1 MADIEHARKII
12 NEVDAQMAQLFVRRM
27 QAAEEVAA
35 YKKERGLPILD
46 AAREK
51 AVLAAGAE
59 RMENPI
65 YRSYYTN
72 FLQEI
77 MEISKRY
84 QHRLTEGM
92 RVAFSGVKGA
102 FADIAARGIFPDAE
116 CVPYPDFASA
126 YEAVESGACDCAVL
140 PIENS
145 YNGDVG
151 QVMDLAFFG
160 DLHIHQVC
168 EVEIVQNLLA
178 VKGTTMDEVKTV
190 ISHPQALG
198 QCAGYIRKHGFA
210 TKEAVNTAI
219 AAEEVAR
226 AGRHD
231 LAAIGSDEAAQAF
244 GLKKLEAHI
253 NESSGNTTR
262 FAVFSRVAK
271 TPDLA
276 DNQFVMAFTVNNEA
290 GSLGKAIE
298 VIGANGFNLRAL
310 KSRPTK
316 KLCWSYYFYVEGD
329 GNIYG
334 VQGQKMLGELMQ
346 CCNNVRLLGSFA
358 KE

>member
-126 YEAVESGACDCAVL
+126 YEAVESGACD
-140 PIENS
+140 
-145 YNGDVG
+145 
-151 QVMDLAFFG
+151 
-160 DLHIHQVC
+160 
-168 EVEIVQNLLA
+168 
-178 VKGTTMDEVKTV
+178 
-190 ISHPQALG
+190 
-198 QCAGYIRKHGFA
+198 
-210 TKEAVNTAI
+210 
-219 AAEEVAR
+219 
-226 AGRHD
+226 
-231 LAAIGSDEAAQAF
+231 
-244 GLKKLEAHI
+244 
-253 NESSGNTTR
+253 
-262 FAVFSRVAK
+262 
-271 TPDLA
+271 
-276 DNQFVMAFTVNNEA
+276 
-290 GSLGKAIE
+290 
-298 VIGANGFNLRAL
+298 
-310 KSRPTK
+310 
-316 KLCWSYYFYVEGD
+316 
-329 GNIYG
+329 
-334 VQGQKMLGELMQ
+334 
-346 CCNNVRLLGSFA
+346 
-358 KE
+358 